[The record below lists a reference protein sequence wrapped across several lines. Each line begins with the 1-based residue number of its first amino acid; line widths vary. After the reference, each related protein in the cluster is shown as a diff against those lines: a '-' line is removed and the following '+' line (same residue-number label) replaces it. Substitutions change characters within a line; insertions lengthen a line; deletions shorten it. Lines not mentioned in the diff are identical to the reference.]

1 MYAPEHLIVNVKDAE
16 QWEELIENVGWHN
29 YLCSIFL
36 YLFFSPSLNI
46 LFSNNR
52 VSFHGTMDPRECG

>member
-16 QWEELIENVGWHN
+16 QWEELVENAGWYN

-36 YLFFSPSLNI
+36 YLLFSPGLI
-46 LFSNNR
+46 FFLNNR